1 MIQLTLVQLKA
12 YQARTFCLNPELLLK
27 TPQDAIRFVN
37 ERGFV
42 FFWPVKGF
50 TFPSLWAAVA
60 GDRPVPDDHDDPA
73 NITWSWKDD
82 LLDQHVW
89 YYGRVLKHKNAFISY
104 DLLPSF
110 YALSPNYGSPEDDI
124 EEDYR
129 LGHLTLESKLIFDTL
144 LEKGPLDTIN
154 LRKEAHLTGQ
164 NSKSPFNRALDQLQR
179 DFRILP
185 TAIADV
191 GAWHYAFKYDLT
203 HRVYPDLIEEAR
215 PISESQARRNL
226 VLAHL
231 RSLGVTRERDI
242 TSLFHWEPAVTHRT
256 VESLKRTGEILPE
269 VFLENSQDAWVGTL
283 EIINKMEGSRINY

>member
-164 NSKSPFNRALDQLQR
+164 NSKSPFKSRTGPVAEGLPHPADSHRRCRCLALRLQIR
-179 DFRILP
+179 SHPPCLSRSDRRSPPDIRITGTP
-185 TAIADV
+185 QP
-191 GAWHYAFKYDLT
+191 G
-203 HRVYPDLIEEAR
+203 AR
-215 PISESQARRNL
+215 P
-226 VLAHL
+226 
-231 RSLGVTRERDI
+231 
-242 TSLFHWEPAVTHRT
+242 PAF
-256 VESLKRTGEILPE
+256 TGGNPR
-269 VFLENSQDAWVGTL
+269 A
-283 EIINKMEGSRINY
+283 